1 MKNPS
6 SFTKTCNPKFSNHSV
21 SKCTL
26 KREALCGTEA
36 EWYIWL
42 CTTGG
47 GRVIPVGVY
56 NIWWIVLHYLII
68 KPVHMSAP
76 SQGETVT
83 GVRSCRQSSVW
94 EEGINVTVLNSTES
108 HWVWIEEEDVEES
121 CNNKRSESRGRKS
134 YDSNWDCLS
143 SAGFGKTPFSGY
155 CKGLWCI
162 YVPLFHS
169 YSRNISVESL
179 LMTGPWS
186 YFGNVQSKRLDYID
200 SVKTR
205 FNLVFKCGGIL
216 TGFPSGEALWVL
228 KVVFTLFH
236 V

>member
-1 MKNPS
+1 MRWSKENNAFHPITWWNILHHS
-6 SFTKTCNPKFSNHSV
+6 RKHATMKFSNHSV

-26 KREALCGTEA
+26 KQEALCGTEA
-36 EWYIWL
+36 EWCIWL

-68 KPVHMSAP
+68 KPVHVSAP

-121 CNNKRSESRGRKS
+121 CNNKRSESRGHKS

-143 SAGFGKTPFSGY
+143 SAGFGKTPLSGY
-155 CKGLWCI
+155 CKGLWRI

-179 LMTGPWS
+179 LMTGP

-205 FNLVFKCGGIL
+205 FHLVFKCG
-216 TGFPSGEALWVL
+216 
-228 KVVFTLFH
+228 VF
-236 V
+236 